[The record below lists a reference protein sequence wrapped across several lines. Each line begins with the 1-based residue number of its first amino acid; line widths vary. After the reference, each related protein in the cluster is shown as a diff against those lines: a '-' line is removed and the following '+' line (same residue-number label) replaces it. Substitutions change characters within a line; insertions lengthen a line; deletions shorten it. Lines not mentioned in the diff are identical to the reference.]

1 MILLYVIFESPM
13 KNFINFP
20 DYVFFTLK
28 SNPTSPQYT
37 GRSFGHGD
45 SERVDDGGC
54 VSRRNFTKTLVP
66 VNWRLLLQHYDHDQP
81 FLVNGQKI
89 GMVSLVR
96 QVRQISQG
104 NLSYSYL
111 VEDDTGRIEAIHYIG
126 DDNSSPPP
134 LQ

>member
-1 MILLYVIFESPM
+1 MFSSHLNPIPHLHNILDEVLVMETARGLMTVDVYPGG
-13 KNFINFP
+13 
-20 DYVFFTLK
+20 
-28 SNPTSPQYT
+28 TSP
-37 GRSFGHGD
+37 RPWFLSI
-45 SERVDDGGC
+45 GGC
-54 VSRRNFTKTLVP
+54 CCSL
-66 VNWRLLLQHYDHDQP
+66 HDQP
-81 FLVNGQKI
+81 LLVNGQKI